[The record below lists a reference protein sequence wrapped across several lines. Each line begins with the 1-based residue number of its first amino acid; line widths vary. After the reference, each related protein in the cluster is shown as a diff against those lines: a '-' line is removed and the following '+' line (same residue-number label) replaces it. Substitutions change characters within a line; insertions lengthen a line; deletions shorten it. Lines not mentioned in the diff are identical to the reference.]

1 MLTLLSMDICSCLI
15 NIVPLK
21 KFSFGSSGHHVL
33 STVSSRL
40 LRAILCMNQ
49 AKWEMKNLTPPPRQI
64 LHAIRYC
71 GGMSKN
77 ALCSGSYFIVV
88 MVTPIVCW

>member
-49 AKWEMKNLTPPPRQI
+49 AKWEMKNLTPPPPLKFCMQLDI
-64 LHAIRYC
+64 V
-71 GGMSKN
+71 GGCLKMHFVRVPTLLLS
-77 ALCSGSYFIVV
+77 
-88 MVTPIVCW
+88 W